1 MVLSAII
8 RSAEEKDL
16 SRIQRIEVSSYIDPW
31 PKSIF
36 YLIFR
41 RSPELFLV
49 AEDNNE
55 VFGYAIGEIEEAGEK
70 FVGHVVNLAIDNAW
84 KRRGFGLRLLDEL
97 ERRFLDHGAY
107 LSYLEVRV
115 RNIPAQSLYSK
126 RGYEVTKIL
135 VDYYRDEDGKHM
147 EKLLKR

>member
-1 MVLSAII
+1 MSTVI

-16 SRIQRIEVSSYIDPW
+16 SRIHRIEVASYNDPW

-41 RSPELFLV
+41 RSPGLFLV
-49 AEDNNE
+49 AENDRE
-55 VFGYAIGEIEEAGEK
+55 VFGYAIGEIEEDGEK
-70 FVGHVVNLAIDNAW
+70 YVGHVVNLAIDNAW

-97 ERRFLDHGAY
+97 EQRFLNHGAY
-107 LSYLEVRV
+107 LAYLEVRIG
-115 RNIPAQSLYSK
+115 NMPAQSLYSK

-135 VDYYRDEDGKHM
+135 VNYYRDEDGNHM

>member
-1 MVLSAII
+1 MSAVI

-16 SRIQRIEVSSYIDPW
+16 SRVQRIEVASYTDPW
-31 PKSIF
+31 PRSIF
-36 YLIFR
+36 YLIFK
-41 RSPELFLV
+41 RSPRFFLV
-49 AEDNNE
+49 AEDDSK
-55 VFGYAIGEIEEAGEK
+55 VFGYAIGEIEEDGEK

-107 LSYLEVRV
+107 LAYLEVRIG
-115 RNIPAQSLYSK
+115 NMPAQSLYRR
-126 RGYEVTKIL
+126 RGYEITKIL
-135 VDYYRDEDGKHM
+135 FNYYRDEDGNHM

>member
-1 MVLSAII
+1 LSAVI

-16 SRIQRIEVSSYIDPW
+16 SRIHRIEVASYNDPW

-36 YLIFR
+36 YLTFR
-41 RSPELFLV
+41 RSPGLFLV
-49 AEDNNE
+49 AENDSE
-55 VFGYAIGEIEEAGEK
+55 VFGYAIGEIEEEGKK
-70 FVGHVVNLAIDNAW
+70 FVGHVLNLAIDNAW

-97 ERRFLDHGAY
+97 EQRFLNNGAY
-107 LSYLEVRV
+107 LTYLEVRIG
-115 RNIPAQSLYSK
+115 NMPAQSLYSK

-135 VDYYRDEDGKHM
+135 VNYYRDEDGKRM